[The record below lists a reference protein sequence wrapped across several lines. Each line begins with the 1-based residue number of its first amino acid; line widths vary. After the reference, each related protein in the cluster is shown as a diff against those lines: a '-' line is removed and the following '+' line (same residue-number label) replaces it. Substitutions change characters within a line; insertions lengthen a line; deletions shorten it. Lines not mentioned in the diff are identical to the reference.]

1 VEGILKKNKLG
12 SHLFMK
18 KNNKR
23 KILLNF
29 QASMMK
35 KVERLEKKYLNLWL
49 KKQKKKKVI

>member
-1 VEGILKKNKLG
+1 MILKKNKLG

-35 KVERLEKKYLNLWL
+35 KVERLGKKYLNLWL